1 MKLFDAEECDII
13 LFLRTLFEERNELD
27 KMIVSLRRE
36 VNERDLILKK
46 YTSNNC
52 PYPTYLD
59 LESDT
64 LASYYDN
71 PVFKK
76 YSKYLQDLT

>member
-1 MKLFDAEECDII
+1 MGIFDVEECNLI

-27 KMIVSLRRE
+27 KMIVNLRKE
-36 VNERDLILKK
+36 VNEKDLMLHK
-46 YTSNNC
+46 YSGDKSFC
-52 PYPTYLD
+52 PTYID

-76 YSKYLQDLT
+76 YSEYLVDLV

>member
-1 MKLFDAEECDII
+1 MNIIDTVECDIV

-27 KMIVSLRRE
+27 RMIVNLRKE
-36 VNERDLILKK
+36 VNERDIILKK
-46 YTSNNC
+46 YTADSC
-52 PYPTYLD
+52 PYPTYID

-71 PVFKK
+71 PVYKK
-76 YSKYLQDLT
+76 YYEYLKDFI